1 MVTEASEQAK
11 IIVRAFQMGYALWRN
26 NSGVAR
32 EEHRHVRFGLGN
44 DSAKINKKWKSCD
57 LVGVG
62 PDGRMLMVEV
72 KKQGWVFTGTEREV
86 AQANAINQVNAL
98 GGIAFFC
105 SSVEEF
111 ETIITGCLSKR
122 SGI

>member
-1 MVTEASEQAK
+1 MPTEAPAQAE

-44 DSAKINKKWKSCD
+44 DSAKINKVWKSAD
-57 LVGVG
+57 LIGVG
-62 PDGRMLMVEV
+62 PNGRILWVEV
-72 KKQGWVFTGTEREV
+72 KKPDWVFKGTEREV
-86 AQANAINQVNAL
+86 AQANAIKQVNDL

-105 SSVEEF
+105 TSVEEF
-111 ETIITGCLSKR
+111 ERVIKACQNL
-122 SGI
+122 

>member
-1 MVTEASEQAK
+1 MPTEASVQAE
-11 IIVRAFQMGYALWRN
+11 IIVRAFQMGFALWRN

-44 DSAKINKKWKSCD
+44 DSARINKKWKSGD

-62 PDGRMLMVEV
+62 PDGRFLMLEI
-72 KKQGWVFTGTEREV
+72 KKTGWVFTGTEREV

-105 SSVEEF
+105 TSVEEF
-111 ETIITGCLSKR
+111 ERILISCQNP
-122 SGI
+122 

>member
-1 MVTEASEQAK
+1 MRATEAPAQAEV
-11 IIVRAFQMGYALWRN
+11 IVRAFEMGFALWRN

-44 DSAKINKKWKSCD
+44 DSAKINKVWKSGD

-62 PDGRMLMVEV
+62 PDGRFLMPEM
-72 KKQGWVFTGTEREV
+72 KHPLWVFKGTEREV

-105 SSVEEF
+105 TSVEEF
-111 ETIITGCLSKR
+111 ERVVR
-122 SGI
+122 SCMIQ